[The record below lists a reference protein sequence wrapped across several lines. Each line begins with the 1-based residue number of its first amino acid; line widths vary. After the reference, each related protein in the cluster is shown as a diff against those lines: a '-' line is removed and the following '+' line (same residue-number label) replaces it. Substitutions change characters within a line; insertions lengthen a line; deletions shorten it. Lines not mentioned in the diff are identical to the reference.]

1 MAKIYK
7 FTEEGLQKHQAE
19 LEDLKTNGR
28 KDIAERI
35 KIARGYGDLSENS
48 EYDDAKNEQAKI
60 EARIV
65 ELEAMLK
72 NYEIISDD
80 DLNLDKVAIGV
91 KVTVKDTD
99 LDEEFTYS
107 IVGSAEADPMNDKI
121 SDESP
126 VGKALIGHSVDE
138 DVEVDLGGDKIV
150 FKILAIEKQ

>member
-1 MAKIYK
+1 MSKIYK
-7 FTEEGLQKHQAE
+7 FTEEGLNKHLAE

-28 KDIAERI
+28 RDIAERI

-65 ELEAMLK
+65 ALAAMLK
-72 NYEIISDD
+72 NYEIITEDEISG
-80 DLNLDKVAIGV
+80 DKVVIGV
-91 KVTVKDTD
+91 KVTIKDMQTK
-99 LDEEFTYS
+99 EEFTYS

-126 VGKALIGHSVDE
+126 VGKALIGHSVGQK
-138 DVEVDLGGDKIV
+138 VEIELGGDKV
-150 FKILAIEKQ
+150 VYKILAIEK

>member
-1 MAKIYK
+1 MSKIYK
-7 FTEEGLQKHQAE
+7 FTEEGLQKHLAE

-28 KDIAERI
+28 RDIAERI

-65 ELEAMLK
+65 ELESMLK
-72 NYEIISDD
+72 NYEIITEDEISG
-80 DLNLDKVAIGV
+80 DKVVIGV
-91 KVTVKDTD
+91 KVTIKDTQTK
-99 LDEEFTYS
+99 EEFTYS

-126 VGKALIGHSVDE
+126 VGKALIGHSAGQK
-138 DVEVDLGGDKIV
+138 VEIELGGDKV
-150 FKILAIEKQ
+150 VYKILAIEK

>member
-1 MAKIYK
+1 MSKTYK
-7 FTEEGLQKHQAE
+7 FTEEGLKKLEAE

-28 KDIAERI
+28 RDIAERI

-72 NYEIISDD
+72 NYEIITDD
-80 DLNLDKVAIGV
+80 EISGDKVVIGV
-91 KVTVKDTD
+91 TVTIKDTNSK
-99 LDEEFTYS
+99 EQFTYA
-107 IVGSAEADPMNDKI
+107 IVGSAEADPISGKI

-126 VGKALIGHSVDE
+126 VGKALIGHKVKE
-138 DVEVDLGGDKIV
+138 TVEVELPDGKALYKIV
-150 FKILAIEKQ
+150 DIKK